1 MQPRYD
7 LEEYANGATAVV
19 SRLPGHKAKIVKC
32 PVEGQELRVIAYP
45 TGHTKDGETI
55 PALFRR
61 FGKRVRGYLLMQE
74 DGPIFVPH
82 PDYVKFIQPR
92 GESA

>member
-1 MQPRYD
+1 MKPRHD
-7 LEEYANGATAVV
+7 FEEYANGATAVV
-19 SRLPGHKAKIVKC
+19 GRLPGHRAKIVKC
-32 PVEGQELRVIAYP
+32 PVFGHGLLVTAYP

-61 FGKRVRGYLLMQE
+61 FGKRVRGYLMMQE

-82 PDYVKFIQPR
+82 PDYMKFIQFR